1 MERPGEDDPIKVPE
15 VENPGFTV
23 YVDIVHGNDENKG
36 SLENPVKTIE
46 RGIGIL
52 RGYEG
57 RKTLFLREGTYY
69 MENLIVLMNLMY
81 LKEKML

>member
-1 MERPGEDDPIKVPE
+1 M
-15 VENPGFTV
+15 
-23 YVDIVHGNDENKG
+23 HGNDENKG
-36 SLENPVKTIE
+36 TLENPVKTIE

-69 MENLIVLMNLMY
+69 MEKPLLLTNVDEHLTISSYQNEKVVYLVLKK
-81 LKEKML
+81 LK